1 MALVCKTNP
10 RLEASTSWGVIVS
23 IGFGVVMSKHY
34 IHGDQ
39 SSSESSNFYCSSCDV
54 FFPEDHFFNQS
65 DKCCDHWAKYDAAIK
80 LLGNSPKKHIE
91 FGRSINAV
99 NVFTAKS

>member
-39 SSSESSNFYCSSCDV
+39 SSNFYCSS
-54 FFPEDHFFNQS
+54 NQN
-65 DKCCDHWAKYDAAIK
+65 DKCRDHWAKYDAAIK

-91 FGRSINAV
+91 FGRSINSV